1 MKHIAHSTL
10 LTTNKLGAVTGTGQH
25 YPDAI
30 RAFARLSYESIYVID
45 YADMSFEYVSENPLF
60 LCGYTADEVLQLGYE
75 FYFKQVPPA
84 DLELLT
90 QINQAGFDFYA
101 HLPVGERT
109 LYSISY
115 DFHLVHKNGKSVLV
129 NHKLTPLF
137 LTAEGKMWKSMCVVS
152 LSRKQSAGHVII
164 QKHGSNE
171 MWEWSVSKKIWRKS
185 LKPAL
190 NEKELEV
197 LRLYAQGFSIEQI
210 AKRLHVVPD
219 TVKYYRR
226 KIFERL
232 DVSNVAD
239 ALSLAVSS
247 KLI

>member
-1 MKHIAHSTL
+1 MKHIARSTL
-10 LTTNKLGAVTGTGQH
+10 LTTNKLGAVAGDEQH
-25 YPDAI
+25 YLDAI
-30 RAFARLSYESIYVID
+30 KAIARLSYESIYVID
-45 YADMSFEYVSENPLF
+45 YTDMSFEYVSDNPLF
-60 LCGYTADEVLQLGYE
+60 LCGYTAEEVLQLGYE
-75 FYFKQVPPA
+75 FYFRQVPPA

-101 HLPVGERT
+101 NLPAGERT

-115 DFHLVHKNGKSVLV
+115 DFHLVHKNGKSILV

-137 LTAEGKMWKSMCVVS
+137 LTADGKMWKSICVVS
-152 LSRKQSAGHVII
+152 LSRQQSAGHVLI
-164 QKHGSNE
+164 QKQDSSE
-171 MWEWSVSKKIWRKS
+171 VWELAIGKNTWRKS
-185 LKPAL
+185 VKPSL

-197 LRLYAQGFSIEQI
+197 LRLYAQGFSIDQI
-210 AKRLHVVPD
+210 AERLFVAPD

-232 DVSNVAD
+232 DVTNVAD
-239 ALSLAVSS
+239 ALSFAVNS